1 MDRLYFRQLRV
12 GVDFGK
18 SVPQAAAMQNL
29 VYLIGDR
36 QTGETLVID
45 PAWATGEL
53 LDLMERDGM
62 RLSGVLV
69 THYHPD
75 HIGGSMFGMQ
85 VQGLAEILART
96 PCPIHTHRLELEG
109 VQKVAGLSRSDLT
122 GHDSGDRVAVG
133 AVEVELLHTPGHTP
147 GSLCFRLRAQPGASP
162 GARQGDVLISGDTLF
177 LRGCGRV
184 DLPGGDVDE
193 MFRTMTERLGSL
205 PPDTVVYPGHDYGG
219 GSATLSQL
227 QRTNIY
233 LRVSD
238 LSSWRKMLGR

>member
-1 MDRLYFRQLRV
+1 MQTERLYFRQLRA
-12 GVDFGK
+12 GIDFGQ

-36 QTGETLVID
+36 ESGETLVID
-45 PAWATGEL
+45 PAWATGEIIDL
-53 LDLMERDGM
+53 LERDGM
-62 RLSGVLV
+62 RLAGVLV

-75 HIGGSMFGMQ
+75 HVGGAMFGMQ
-85 VQGLAEILART
+85 VQGLREILTRA

-109 VQKVAGLSRSDLT
+109 VQKVAGISRSELT

-133 AVEVELLHTPGHTP
+133 AIEVELLHTPGHTP
-147 GSLCFRLRAQPGASP
+147 GSLCFRLRDPRGE
-162 GARQGDVLISGDTLF
+162 RKGDLLISGDTLF

-193 MFRTMTERLGSL
+193 MFRTMTERLGAL
-205 PPDTVVYPGHDYGG
+205 PPETVVYPGHDYGG
-219 GSATLSQL
+219 TSAALSQL

-233 LRVSD
+233 LRVRD
-238 LSSWRKMLGR
+238 LTSWRKMLGR